1 MLYPIAK
8 LLCMILFNLRIIPI
22 VVEGRENTKGSGQFI
37 VALNHTD
44 GADGAVAI
52 WCLPFFFWLGLRDD
66 FGQPVRFLLIRLLKT
81 TLINREK
88 IKPSQYRKIRQILGS
103 GQSLLLFPQ
112 GTRSKVLTQRAKS
125 GIGLLSSKNRVPVL
139 PMSITGTENLIRK
152 TFIWQI
158 VKAIMR
164 LRPPIRVVIH
174 EPMIC
179 QNGQDDQEF
188 TDQVMYKIASGLNPE
203 QRGYYATMPSK

>member
-22 VVEGRENTKGSGQFI
+22 VVEGRENIKASDQFI
-37 VALNHTD
+37 VASNHTD

-81 TLINREK
+81 TLIHRDG
-88 IKPSQYRKIRQILGS
+88 ITLSQYRKIKWILGS
-103 GQSLLLFPQ
+103 EQSLLLFPQ
-112 GTRSKVLTQRAKS
+112 GTRSKILKRAKP
-125 GIGLLSSKNRVPVL
+125 GIGLLSSKNQVPVL
-139 PMSITGTENLIRK
+139 PMSVMGTENLTRM
-152 TFIWQI
+152 TFAWQI
-158 VKAIMR
+158 LRAMLR
-164 LRPPIRVVIH
+164 LRPPIKVVIH
-174 EPMIC
+174 ESMIC

-188 TDQVMYKIASGLNPE
+188 TDQVMYKIASGLDPE
-203 QRGYYATMPSK
+203 QKGCYATIPSK

>member
-8 LLCMILFNLRIIPI
+8 LLCMILFNLRIIRI
-22 VVEGRENTKGSGQFI
+22 VVEGRENIKASDQFI
-37 VALNHTD
+37 IASNHTD
-44 GADGAVAI
+44 GADGAVTI

-66 FGQPVRFLLIRLLKT
+66 FGQPIRFLLVRLLKT
-81 TLINREK
+81 TLIHRDG
-88 IKPSQYRKIRQILGS
+88 ITLSQYRKIKWVMGS

-112 GTRSKVLTQRAKS
+112 GTRSKVLKRAKP

-139 PMSITGTENLIRK
+139 PMSITGTENLTRM
-152 TFIWQI
+152 TFAWQI
-158 VKAIMR
+158 LRAILR
-164 LRPPIRVVIH
+164 LRPPIRVIIH

-188 TDQVMYKIASGLNPE
+188 TDKVMYKIASGLDPE
-203 QRGYYATMPSK
+203 QRGDYATMPND